1 MKRILSLALALT
13 MLVATAA
20 PVSAASPYQ
29 KEGDFLKDLGVLQG
43 DLQGNLMLEQGLT
56 REQMVVLISR
66 LYGEEDEAKTYLA
79 AQTFPDLRPNHSF
92 YIPYILWARDE
103 GLIQGDNNGKFG
115 IEQGVTVQ
123 QFQTV
128 LLRALGYNEEAKDWH
143 GVPAFA
149 ESIGIMKG
157 LSFSKDATLNRGQV
171 AAMVVNA
178 LSLNIKGSS
187 TPLAAMLGLNP
198 IDMTESYIV
207 RSDKVTFSGRVNDN
221 EVDELRLNIRPKS
234 ASQGSPQDHD
244 IPLDLDGDFSFD
256 VDGLDLGEYE
266 YRYYTDTKATS
277 YKTFRIS
284 SVKFELDDVYADN
297 LKEIKLEFNKAV
309 DTTLAGSTYN
319 YSTSAGTI
327 NSVRFEDKD
336 RTIVL
341 VLNGTMTNGNQY
353 TVKASSILS
362 ESGEALDV
370 NEAFGADDDEAP
382 RVTGIDV
389 LGYKGIRI
397 YFSEPIRTIPTM
409 NNFSFNTSNT
419 LGNPVL
425 KDNHITLSYSSSS
438 TVLTSG
444 TYSIETSG
452 LEDYSGKRM
461 SVDYRQFKVDR
472 DKVPPEIDSI
482 DVTTERVSL
491 VFSEDIDPTDE
502 INNTNVFLSDKTN
515 YIVSEEIIV
524 DGNRVIAL
532 FEKQTLPSR
541 KLELFINSFSDYW
554 GNTMENYSDEVTPKD
569 ETRDPEV
576 LSAIVSEDGK
586 TIRVTFNKSVEADE
600 TSFYTLRDSSGK
612 NIFIRQVTGKGRE
625 FSLELYTTL
634 PAGEIRL
641 DIEGVKDLSG
651 TTIKDYRTTLQ
662 MKDLER
668 PRLLNFT
675 GYGNIIVM
683 EFDKEMDRQSVSYTS
698 NYVMTFDGTE
708 LPLSSGTNIYLDDTG
723 KTLTLTLPDTISG
736 EETMVGMEDNLTK
749 LEVVGLRSKAGNLTD
764 PLLLSLEFDESST
777 GEARVV
783 DYYSSVP
790 GKQAVL
796 IEPELVKVKFNMPIV
811 EADVDDFDFDGID
824 LSRVIADGTNVV
836 TIILGESVTWI
847 EDGDASIV
855 RRNDIRTSI
864 GTGVEYGSFKVHDKV
879 APMLISNR
887 VDIRNGNLEIEFSE
901 DLEDDG
907 ASLYKRDLE
916 LTRLVD
922 NKVLSEAEYSTAL
935 LSSYPDTLIISLKS
949 TSLESEYAVRII
961 DSPSNI
967 KDLSGNFV
975 LPSSPIQTRDTL

>member
-13 MLVATAA
+13 MLLGMAA

-66 LYGEEDEAKTYLA
+66 LYGEEDEAKTYVA
-79 AQTFPDLRPNHSF
+79 AQTFPDLRPDHSF

-115 IEQGVTVQ
+115 VEQGVTVQ

-143 GVPAFA
+143 GIPAFA

-207 RSDKVTFSGRVNDN
+207 RSDKVTFSGRVNDKG
-221 EVDELRLNIRPKS
+221 VDELRLSIRPKS
-234 ASQGSPQDHD
+234 ASQGSSENYD

-256 VDGLDLGEYE
+256 VDDLDLGEYE

-284 SVKFELDDVYADN
+284 SVKFELNDVYADN

-309 DTTLAGSTYN
+309 DTTLAGSTFN

-327 NSVRFEDKD
+327 NNVRFEDNDK
-336 RTIVL
+336 TIVL

-353 TVKASSILS
+353 TVKASKVLS

-370 NEAFGADDDEAP
+370 NEAFGANDDAPP
-382 RVTGIDV
+382 RVTDIEV

-425 KDNHITLSYSSSS
+425 KDNHITLSYSSASS
-438 TVLTSG
+438 VLASG

-452 LEDYSGKRM
+452 LEDYAGKKM

-472 DKVPPEIDSI
+472 DKVPPEVDSI
-482 DVTTERVSL
+482 NVTTERVTL
-491 VFSEDIDPTDE
+491 VFSENIDPTGTMMGSNIFQREGTSINYADE
-502 INNTNVFLSDKTN
+502 IL
-515 YIVSEEIIV
+515 I
-524 DGNRVIAL
+524 DGNRVIGL
-532 FEKQTLPSR
+532 FEKQPLPTKEIS
-541 KLELFINSFSDYW
+541 LYVNTFADYW
-554 GNTMENYSDEVTPKD
+554 GNRMEIKEFRVTPKD
-569 ETRDPEV
+569 ETVDPQV

-586 TIRVTFNKSVEADE
+586 TIRITFNKRVEAGE
-600 TSFYTLRDSSGK
+600 TSYYSLRDSAGK
-612 NIFIRQVTGKGRE
+612 NIFIRQVTGEGRE
-625 FSLELYTTL
+625 FTLELYTTL
-634 PAGEIRL
+634 PAGDIRL

-651 TTIKDYRTTLQ
+651 TTIKDYRTTLE

-675 GYGNIIVM
+675 GYGNMIVL
-683 EFDKEMDRQSVSYTS
+683 EFDKEMDRQSVSYLS
-698 NYVMTFDGTE
+698 NYVMTFDGSE
-708 LPLSSGTNIYLDDTG
+708 LPLSSGTNIFLDDTG

-736 EETMVGMEDNLTK
+736 EETMVGMKNNLTK
-749 LEVVGLRSKAGNLTD
+749 LDVVGLRSKAGNLTD
-764 PLLLSLEFDESST
+764 PLLLSLKFDESST
-777 GEARVV
+777 GEANVV
-783 DYYSSVP
+783 DYYSSIP

-796 IEPELVKVKFNMPIV
+796 TEPEVVKVKFNMPIV

-824 LSRVIADGTNVV
+824 ISRVIADGTNVV

-855 RRNDIRTSI
+855 RRNNIRTSI
-864 GTGVEYGSFKVHDKV
+864 DTGVVHGSFKVHDQV
-879 APMLISNR
+879 APMILSNR

-907 ASLYKRDLE
+907 ASLYRRDIE
-916 LTRLVD
+916 VIRLAD
-922 NKVLSEAEYSTAL
+922 NKVLSEADYSTSL
-935 LSSYPDTLIISLKS
+935 LSSYPDTLVISVKS
-949 TSLESEYAVRII
+949 TAVKSEYAVRVI
-961 DSPSNI
+961 DSPSYI
-967 KDLSGNFV
+967 RDLSGNLV

>member
-13 MLVATAA
+13 LLLGMAIPAT
-20 PVSAASPYQ
+20 AASPYQ

-66 LYGEEDEAKTYLA
+66 LYGEEDDAKTYVA
-79 AQTFPDLRPNHSF
+79 NNTFPDLKPTHSF

-149 ESIGIMKG
+149 QSIGIMKG

-207 RSDKVTFSGRVNDN
+207 RSDKVTFSGRVNDAEVN
-221 EVDELRLNIRPKS
+221 ELSLNIRPKS
-234 ASQGSPQDHD
+234 TTQGSSQNFD
-244 IPLDLDGDFSFD
+244 IPLDLYGDFSFD

-277 YKTFRIS
+277 YKSFRIS
-284 SVKFELDDVYADN
+284 SVKFELNDVYADN
-297 LKEIKLEFNKAV
+297 LKEINLEFNKAV

-327 NSVRFEDKD
+327 NNVRFEDNNK
-336 RTIVL
+336 TIIL

-353 TVKASSILS
+353 TIKASNILS
-362 ESGEALDV
+362 ESGEALDL
-370 NEAFGADDDEAP
+370 NEAFGANDDAP
-382 RVTGIDV
+382 PKVTGIEI

-397 YFSEPIRTIPTM
+397 NFSEPLRTIPTM
-409 NNFSFNTSNT
+409 NNFSFNTSTT
-419 LGNPVL
+419 LGNPIL

-452 LEDYSGKRM
+452 LEDYSGRRM
-461 SVDYRQFKVDR
+461 SVDYRQFRVDR
-472 DKVPPEIDSI
+472 DTVPPEVDSI
-482 DVTTERVSL
+482 DVTTERVTL
-491 VFSEDIDPTDE
+491 VFSESIDPTGTIMGSNIFQREGTSINYADE
-502 INNTNVFLSDKTN
+502 I
-515 YIVSEEIIV
+515 II
-524 DGNRVIAL
+524 DGNRVIGL
-532 FEKQTLPSR
+532 FEKQPLPTKEIS
-541 KLELFINSFSDYW
+541 LYVNTFADYW
-554 GNTMENYSDEVTPKD
+554 GNRMEIKEFRLTPKD

-576 LSAIVSEDGK
+576 LSSVISEDGK
-586 TIRVTFNKSVEADE
+586 TIRVTFNKSVDADD
-600 TSFYTLRDSSGK
+600 TSYYTLRDSSGK
-612 NIFIRQVTGKGRE
+612 NIFIRQVTGEGRE

-641 DIEGVKDLSG
+641 NISGVKDLSG

-668 PRLLNFT
+668 PRLLNYT

-698 NYVMTFDGTE
+698 NYVMTFDDTE

-749 LEVVGLRSKAGNLTD
+749 LEVVGLRSKAGNLTN
-764 PLLLSLEFDESST
+764 PLLLSLEFDEGST
-777 GEARVV
+777 GKARLV
-783 DYYSSVP
+783 DFYSSVP

-796 IEPELVKVKFNMPIV
+796 TEPELVKVKFNMPIV

-824 LSRVIADGTNVV
+824 ISRVIADGTNVV
-836 TIILGESVTWI
+836 TVILGESVTWI

-855 RRNDIRTSI
+855 RGNDIRTSI
-864 GTGVEYGSFKVHDKV
+864 DTGVEYGGFNVHDEV
-879 APMLISNR
+879 APMLVSTR
-887 VDIRNGNLEIEFSE
+887 VDIRNGKLEIEFSE

-907 ASLYKRDLE
+907 ASLYKRDIE
-916 LTRLVD
+916 VIRLAD

-935 LSSYPDTLIISLKS
+935 LSSYPDTLVISPVS
-949 TSLESEYAVRII
+949 TAIESEYAVRIL
-961 DSPSNI
+961 DSPSYI
-967 KDLSGNFV
+967 RDLSGNLV
-975 LPSSPIQTRDTL
+975 LPSSPIQTTGTL

>member
-13 MLVATAA
+13 LLLGMAIPAT
-20 PVSAASPYQ
+20 AASPYQ

-66 LYGEEDEAKTYLA
+66 LYGEEDDAKTHVA
-79 AQTFPDLRPNHSF
+79 NNTFPDLKPTHSF

-103 GLIQGDNNGKFG
+103 GLIQGDNNGRFG
-115 IEQGVTVQ
+115 VEQGVTVQ

-143 GVPAFA
+143 GVPALA
-149 ESIGIMKG
+149 QSIGILKG
-157 LSFSKDATLNRGQV
+157 LRFSKDATLNRGQV

-207 RSDKVTFSGRVNDN
+207 RSDKVTFSGRVND
-221 EVDELRLNIRPKS
+221 EGVDELRLNIRPKS
-234 ASQGSPQDHD
+234 TSQGTSQNYD

-277 YKTFRIS
+277 YKSFRIS
-284 SVKFELDDVYADN
+284 SVKFELNDVYADN
-297 LKEIKLEFNKAV
+297 LKEINLEFNKAV

-327 NSVRFEDKD
+327 NNVRFEDNNKA
-336 RTIVL
+336 IIL

-353 TVKASSILS
+353 NIKASNILS
-362 ESGEALDV
+362 ESGEALDL
-370 NEAFGADDDEAP
+370 NEAFGANDDAP
-382 RVTGIDV
+382 PKVSGIEI

-397 YFSEPIRTIPTM
+397 NFSEPLRTIPTM
-409 NNFSFNTSNT
+409 NNFSFNTSTT
-419 LGNPVL
+419 LGNPIL

-461 SVDYRQFKVDR
+461 SVDYRQFRVDR
-472 DKVPPEIDSI
+472 DTVPPEVDSI
-482 DVTTERVSL
+482 DVTTERVTL
-491 VFSEDIDPTDE
+491 VFSESIDPTGTIMGSNIFQREGTSINYADE
-502 INNTNVFLSDKTN
+502 IL
-515 YIVSEEIIV
+515 I
-524 DGNRVIAL
+524 DGNRVIGL
-532 FEKQTLPSR
+532 FEKQPLPTKEIS
-541 KLELFINSFSDYW
+541 LYVNTFADYW
-554 GNTMENYSDEVTPKD
+554 GNRMEIKEFRLTPKD

-576 LSAIVSEDGK
+576 LSSVISEDGK

-600 TSFYTLRDSSGK
+600 TSYYTLRDSSGK
-612 NIFIRQVTGKGRE
+612 NIFIRQVTGEGRE

-634 PAGEIRL
+634 PAGAIRL
-641 DIEGVKDLSG
+641 DISGVKDLSG

-668 PRLLNFT
+668 PRLLNYT

-698 NYVMTFDGTE
+698 NYVMTFDGAE

-723 KTLTLTLPDTISG
+723 KILTLTLPDTISG

-749 LEVVGLRSKAGNLTD
+749 LEVVGLRSRAGNLTD
-764 PLLLSLEFDESST
+764 PLLLSLEFDEDST
-777 GEARVV
+777 GEARLV
-783 DYYSSVP
+783 DFYSSVP

-796 IEPELVKVKFNMPIV
+796 TEPEVVKVKFNMPIV

-824 LSRVIADGTNVV
+824 ISRVIADGTNVV

-847 EDGDASIV
+847 EDGDASVV

-864 GTGVEYGSFKVHDKV
+864 DTGVEYGGFNVHDEV

-907 ASLYKRDLE
+907 ASLYRRDIE
-916 LTRLVD
+916 VTRLAD
-922 NKVLSEAEYSTAL
+922 NKVLSESEYATAL
-935 LSSYPDTLIISLKS
+935 DSEYPDTLVISPVS
-949 TSLESEYAVRII
+949 TAIESEYAVRIL
-961 DSPSNI
+961 DSPSYI
-967 KDLSGNFV
+967 RDLSGNLV
-975 LPSSPIQTRDTL
+975 LPSSPIQTTGTL

>member
-13 MLVATAA
+13 LLLGMAIPAT
-20 PVSAASPYQ
+20 AASPYQ

-66 LYGEEDEAKTYLA
+66 LYGEEDDAKTHVA
-79 AQTFPDLRPNHSF
+79 NNTFPDLKPTHSF

-103 GLIQGDNNGKFG
+103 GLIQGDNNGRFG
-115 IEQGVTVQ
+115 VEQGVTVQ

-143 GVPAFA
+143 GVPALA
-149 ESIGIMKG
+149 QSIGIMKG

-207 RSDKVTFSGRVNDN
+207 RSDKVTFSGRVND
-221 EVDELRLNIRPKS
+221 EGVDELRLNIRPKS
-234 ASQGSPQDHD
+234 TSQGTSQNYD

-277 YKTFRIS
+277 YKSFRIS
-284 SVKFELDDVYADN
+284 SVKFELNDVYADN
-297 LKEIKLEFNKAV
+297 LKEINLEFNKAV

-327 NSVRFEDKD
+327 NNVRFEDNNKA
-336 RTIVL
+336 IIL

-353 TVKASSILS
+353 NIKASNILS
-362 ESGEALDV
+362 ESGEALDL
-370 NEAFGADDDEAP
+370 NEAFGANDDAP
-382 RVTGIDV
+382 PKVTGIEI

-397 YFSEPIRTIPTM
+397 NFSEPLRTIPTM
-409 NNFSFNTSNT
+409 NNFSFNTSTT
-419 LGNPVL
+419 LGNPIL

-461 SVDYRQFKVDR
+461 SVDYRQFRVDR
-472 DKVPPEIDSI
+472 DTVPPEVDSI
-482 DVTTERVSL
+482 DVTTERVTL
-491 VFSEDIDPTDE
+491 VFSESIDPTGTIMGSNIFQREGTSINYADE
-502 INNTNVFLSDKTN
+502 I
-515 YIVSEEIIV
+515 II
-524 DGNRVIAL
+524 DGNRVIGM
-532 FEKQTLPSR
+532 FEKQPLPTKEIS
-541 KLELFINSFSDYW
+541 LYVNTFADYW
-554 GNTMENYSDEVTPKD
+554 GNRMEIKEFRLTPKD

-576 LSAIVSEDGK
+576 LSSVISEDGK

-600 TSFYTLRDSSGK
+600 TSYYTLRDSSGK
-612 NIFIRQVTGKGRE
+612 NIFIRQVTGEGRE

-634 PAGEIRL
+634 PAGAIRL
-641 DIEGVKDLSG
+641 DISGVKDLSG

-668 PRLLNFT
+668 PRLLNYT

-698 NYVMTFDGTE
+698 NYVMTFDGAE

-723 KTLTLTLPDTISG
+723 KILTLTLPDTISG

-749 LEVVGLRSKAGNLTD
+749 LEVVGLRSRAGNLTD
-764 PLLLSLEFDESST
+764 PLLLSLEFDEDST
-777 GEARVV
+777 GEARLV
-783 DYYSSVP
+783 DFYSSVP

-796 IEPELVKVKFNMPIV
+796 TEPELVKVKFNMPIV

-824 LSRVIADGTNVV
+824 ISRVIADGTNVV

-847 EDGDASIV
+847 EDGDASVV

-864 GTGVEYGSFKVHDKV
+864 DTGVEYGGFNVHDEV

-907 ASLYKRDLE
+907 ASLYRRDIE
-916 LTRLVD
+916 VTRLAD
-922 NKVLSEAEYSTAL
+922 NKVLSESEYATTLDSE
-935 LSSYPDTLIISLKS
+935 YPDTLVISPVS
-949 TSLESEYAVRII
+949 TAIESEYAVRIL
-961 DSPSNI
+961 DSPSYI
-967 KDLSGNFV
+967 RDLSGNLV
-975 LPSSPIQTRDTL
+975 LPSSPIQTTGTL

>member
-13 MLVATAA
+13 MLLGLAA

-29 KEGDFLKDLGVLQG
+29 KEGEFLKDLGVLQG

-66 LYGEEDEAKTYLA
+66 LYGEEDEAKTYVA
-79 AQTFPDLRPNHSF
+79 SNTFPDLRPTHSF

-103 GLIQGDNNGKFG
+103 GLIQGDNNGQFG

-149 ESIGIMKG
+149 QSIGIMKG

-178 LSLNIKGSS
+178 LSLNMKGSS

-198 IDMTESYIV
+198 IDITESMVIKNN
-207 RSDKVTFSGRVNDN
+207 KVTFSGRVHDD

-234 ASQGSPQDHD
+234 TSQGSSQDFD

-256 VDGLDLGEYE
+256 VDGLLLGEYE
-266 YRYYTDTKATS
+266 YRYYTETKATS
-277 YKTFRIS
+277 YKSFRIS
-284 SVKFELDDVYADN
+284 NVKFDLTDAYADN
-297 LKEIKLEFNKAV
+297 LKEIKLEFNKSV

-327 NSVRFEDKD
+327 NRVRFEDSD

-341 VLNGTMTNGNQY
+341 VLNGTMTDGNQY
-353 TVKASSILS
+353 TIKASNILS

-370 NEAFGADDDEAP
+370 NEAFGASDDEAP
-382 RVTGIDV
+382 RVTSIDV

-409 NNFSFNTSNT
+409 NNFSFNTSNP

-425 KDNHITLSYSSSS
+425 KDNHITLSYSSAS
-438 TVLTSG
+438 TVLSSG

-461 SVDYRQFKVDR
+461 NVDYRQFKVDR
-472 DKVPPEIDSI
+472 DTVPPEVDSI
-482 DVTTERVSL
+482 NVTTERVTII
-491 VFSEDIDPTDE
+491 FSENIDPTGTMMGSNIFQREGTSINYADE
-502 INNTNVFLSDKTN
+502 IL
-515 YIVSEEIIV
+515 I
-524 DGNRVIAL
+524 DGNRVIGL
-532 FEKQTLPSR
+532 FEKQPLPTKEIS
-541 KLELFINSFSDYW
+541 LYVNTFSDYW
-554 GNTMENYSDEVTPKD
+554 GNRMEIKEFRLTPKD
-569 ETRDPEV
+569 ETVDPQV
-576 LSAIVSEDGK
+576 LSAIVSEDGR
-586 TIRVTFNKSVEADE
+586 TIRVTFNKNVVADD
-600 TSFYTLRDSSGK
+600 TSYYSLRDSAGK
-612 NIFIRQVTGKGRE
+612 NIFIRQVTGSGRE
-625 FSLELYTTL
+625 YGLELYTTL
-634 PAGEIRL
+634 PAGDLRL
-641 DIEGVKDLSG
+641 DITGVKDLSG

-668 PRLLNFT
+668 PRLLNYT
-675 GYGNIIVM
+675 GYGNVIVM
-683 EFDKEMDRQSVSYTS
+683 EFDKEMDRQSVSYIS
-698 NYVMTFDGTE
+698 NYVMTFDGSE
-708 LPLSSGTNIYLDDTG
+708 LPLSSGTNIYLNDTG

-736 EETMVGMEDNLTK
+736 KETMVGMKNNLTK
-749 LEVVGLRSKAGNLTD
+749 LEVVGLRSKAGNLTN

-783 DYYSSVP
+783 DYYSSIP
-790 GKQAVL
+790 GKQAIL
-796 IEPELVKVKFNMPIV
+796 SEPEVVKVKFNMPIIQ
-811 EADVDDFDFDGID
+811 ADVEDFDFNGISI
-824 LSRVIADGTNVV
+824 SRVIADGTNVV

-855 RRNDIRTSI
+855 RRNEIRTSI
-864 GTGVEYGSFKVHDKV
+864 DTGVAYGGFNVHDEV
-879 APMLISNR
+879 APMLVSNR
-887 VDIRNGNLEIEFSE
+887 VDIRNGSLEIEFSE

-907 ASLYKRDLE
+907 ASLYRRDLE
-916 LTRLVD
+916 VIRLAD
-922 NKVLSEAEYSTAL
+922 NRILSEDEYSTSL
-935 LSSYPDTLIISLKS
+935 LSSYPDTIVIAIKNKS
-949 TSLESEYAVRII
+949 IQSEYAVRII
-961 DSPSNI
+961 DSPSYI
-967 KDLSGNFV
+967 RDLSGNLV